1 MPEITSVI
9 PDQDSGRRQLHLRK
23 IGLTVLSGVDEGKSE
38 TFDHDVVRIGAQDG
52 NHFVLTDTT
61 VSRRHAEITRTP
73 EGLVLR
79 DLGPRNG
86 TFLPHHGPSGDEDRR
101 VREIYLNDS
110 DRFRVGKTEMEIRL
124 LDEVV
129 DIVPTQETMFEGIV
143 GQSVA
148 MRETFAVIERVAR
161 TELTVLVTG
170 ETGSGKELVSR
181 AIHARS
187 SRRNGPFL
195 VFDCGAVARNLIE
208 SELFGHERGAF
219 TTAVTSRPGVF
230 EQANGGTIFLDELG
244 ELPYELQP
252 TLLRVLEQ
260 REVRRVGDRKVRP
273 VDVRVVAATNRNLQ
287 DMIKEGKFRDDLYYR
302 LAVVEIGLPPLRKR
316 IEDLP
321 MLIEHLLRTAPFEH
335 SVRGVA
341 PDVLQLIQAY
351 HWPGNVREL
360 RNTLLRAI
368 PFCDGDLID
377 MQALPEALRAE
388 RSADPAPE
396 SEEMAGL
403 PLPNTDLSL
412 REAKDRLIEAF
423 ERHYLED
430 LLERCEGNLSKA
442 ARDAGVDRKTIQRLK
457 EKHRIR
463 TRNDG

>member
-9 PDQDSGRRQLHLRK
+9 PDPDSGRRQLHLRK
-23 IGLTVLSGVDEGKSE
+23 IGLTVTSGVDSGLSAA
-38 TFDHDVVRIGAQDG
+38 FDHDVIRIGAQEG
-52 NHFVLTDTT
+52 NHFLLTDTT

-79 DLGPRNG
+79 DLGSRNG
-86 TFLPHHGPSGDEDRR
+86 TFAEERR
-101 VREIYLNDS
+101 IKEIYLGDT
-110 DRFRVGKTEMEIRL
+110 DMFRVGKTEMKVQL

-187 SRRNGPFL
+187 PRKGGPFI

-252 TLLRVLEQ
+252 NLLRVLEQ

-287 DMIKEGKFRDDLYYR
+287 DMIKEGKFREDLYYR
-302 LAVVEIGLPPLRKR
+302 LAVVEIGLPPIRDR

-321 MLIEHLLRTAPFEH
+321 MLIEYLLRSAPFEH

-341 PDVLQLIQAY
+341 PDVLQLCQSY
-351 HWPGNVREL
+351 RWPGNVREL

-388 RSADPAPE
+388 PVRGEAEP
-396 SEEMAGL
+396 EEMVGL

-412 REAKDRLIEAF
+412 REAKDRLIDAF
-423 ERHYLED
+423 ERRYLED
-430 LLERCEGNLSKA
+430 LLDRVEGNLSKA
-442 ARDAGVDRKTIQRLK
+442 ARDAGVDRKTIQRMLK
-457 EKHRIR
+457 KHGIPSDR
-463 TRNDG
+463 GGG